1 MSCFGWNGWNQKIE
15 KTKDSLFLSNKNHYN
30 VLYITK
36 QPIRTFKMNFTL
48 ATSSEILQALGERL
62 RAQRLAQSLQQRE
75 LALRAGLSLG
85 AVRKLEH
92 GGQCSMET
100 LLRVVQ
106 VLGLTGELESL
117 FVLRRESI
125 AQMEKAEQAGRQ
137 RAPRSKRR

>member
-1 MSCFGWNGWNQKIE
+1 MDF
-15 KTKDSLFLSNKNHYN
+15 
-30 VLYITK
+30 
-36 QPIRTFKMNFTL
+36 ML
-48 ATSSEILQALGERL
+48 ATCPEILLTLGERL
-62 RAQRLAQSLQQRE
+62 RAHRLAQSLPQRE

-92 GGQCSMET
+92 DGQSSLET

-106 VLGLTGELESL
+106 ALGLTGELESL

-125 AQMEKAEQAGRQ
+125 AQMEKAEQAERK